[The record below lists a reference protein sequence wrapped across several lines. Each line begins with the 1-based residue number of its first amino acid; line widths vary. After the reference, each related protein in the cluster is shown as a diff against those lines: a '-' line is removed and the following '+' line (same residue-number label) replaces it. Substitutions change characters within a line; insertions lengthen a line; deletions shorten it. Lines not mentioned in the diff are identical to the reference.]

1 VENVKTTAYIR
12 KGRLRE
18 ALDLEW
24 YLKTRKKGSRE
35 RLEG

>member
-1 VENVKTTAYIR
+1 VKTTSYVR

-24 YLKTRKKGSRE
+24 YLKTRKRE
-35 RLEG
+35 KKESES

>member
-1 VENVKTTAYIR
+1 VENVKTTAYRR

-24 YLKTRKKGSRE
+24 YMKNYGKRKRE
-35 RLEG
+35 ENRS

>member
-1 VENVKTTAYIR
+1 MKTTYTR

-24 YLKTRKKGSRE
+24 YLKNYGKRRQEENRS
-35 RLEG
+35 

>member
-1 VENVKTTAYIR
+1 MKTTAYTR

-24 YLKTRKKGSRE
+24 YMKNYGKRKQEENRS
-35 RLEG
+35 

>member
-1 VENVKTTAYIR
+1 MENMKTTTYRR

-24 YLKTRKKGSRE
+24 YLKTRKRE
-35 RLEG
+35 KKRSES

>member
-1 VENVKTTAYIR
+1 MKTVTYRR

-24 YLKTRKKGSRE
+24 YLKTRKKKVE
-35 RLEG
+35 

>member
-1 VENVKTTAYIR
+1 VKTTSYVR

-24 YLKTRKKGSRE
+24 YLKTRKRE
-35 RLEG
+35 KKEGES

>member
-1 VENVKTTAYIR
+1 MENMKTAYTR

-24 YLKTRKKGSRE
+24 YLKTKKKKVG
-35 RLEG
+35 

>member
-1 VENVKTTAYIR
+1 MKTTYTR

-24 YLKTRKKGSRE
+24 HLKTRKRE
-35 RLEG
+35 KKEDEG

>member
-1 VENVKTTAYIR
+1 MENMKTTYTR

-24 YLKTRKKGSRE
+24 YLKNYEKRRQEENRS
-35 RLEG
+35 

>member
-1 VENVKTTAYIR
+1 VKTATYRR

-24 YLKTRKKGSRE
+24 YLKTRKKKVE
-35 RLEG
+35 

>member
-1 VENVKTTAYIR
+1 MKTTAYTR

-24 YLKTRKKGSRE
+24 YLRTRKRKRGV
-35 RLEG
+35 G